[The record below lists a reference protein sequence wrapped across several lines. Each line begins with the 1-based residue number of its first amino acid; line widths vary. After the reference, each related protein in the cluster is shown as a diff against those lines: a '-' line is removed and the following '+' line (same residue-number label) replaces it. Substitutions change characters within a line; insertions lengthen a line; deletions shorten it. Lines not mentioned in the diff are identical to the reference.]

1 MESAVHASRTPAAG
15 RRAPL
20 TIATLVV
27 VAMAFIV
34 GCSKSDSSTSTGAGT
49 LPGGGS
55 VPGGKG
61 GTVNLVAYSTPQEAY
76 NQLAKAFTATAAGK
90 GADIKES
97 FGASGEQSR
106 AVENGQAADYVGFS
120 LEPDM
125 NRLVK
130 AGKVAEDWNKNQ
142 YGGMVTKSVV
152 VLVVRKGNPK
162 NIQGW
167 DDLTKPGIEV
177 VTPNPFTSGGARWN
191 VMAAYGAKSNN
202 GKDEAAGKQYLMDL
216 FKNVVVQD
224 DSARKSLQTFS
235 GGKGD
240 VLIAYENEAI
250 FAQKKG
256 EDIDYLT
263 PERTILIENPAAVTK
278 DSKNPD
284 TAKAFLAFVYTP
296 EAQKIFV
303 DNGYRPVIDGV
314 AGADK
319 FKTPAQLT
327 TIKDFGGWTEVTKKF
342 FDPKGSIMADV
353 ERSIGVS
360 VESK

>member
-1 MESAVHASRTPAAG
+1 MRALNAERTQTK
-15 RRAPL
+15 RVW
-20 TIATLVV
+20 LVV
-27 VAMAFIV
+27 PLVIVVALSAAA
-34 GCSKSDSSTSTGAGT
+34 CNKKSDTATTGSTSGT
-49 LPGGGS
+49 LPGGS
-55 VPGGKG
+55 TVPQGKG
-61 GTVNLVAYSTPQEAY
+61 GTINLVAYSTPQEAY
-76 NQLAKAFTATAAGK
+76 RAITAAFQKSPGGK
-90 GADIKES
+90 GAQVKES
-97 FGASGEQSR
+97 YGASGDQSR
-106 AVENGQAADYVGFS
+106 AVEGGQPADYVGFS

-125 NRLVK
+125 TRLVK
-130 AGKVAEDWNKNQ
+130 AGKVDENWNKNQ
-142 YGGMVTKSVV
+142 YNGMVTDSVV
-152 VLVVRKGNPK
+152 VFVVRKGNPK
-162 NIQGW
+162 NIKTW
-167 DDLTKPGIEV
+167 DDLTKGGVEV

-191 VMAAYGAKSNN
+191 IMAAYGAKSNG
-202 GKDEAAGKQYLMDL
+202 GKDEAAGKEYLNAL

>member
-1 MESAVHASRTPAAG
+1 MVA
-15 RRAPL
+15 
-20 TIATLVV
+20 IALL
-27 VAMAFIV
+27 A
-34 GCSKSDSSTSTGAGT
+34 GCSKADGSTSTSVGT

-76 NQLAKAFTATAAGK
+76 GQLAKAFTATAAGK

-97 FGASGEQSR
+97 FGASGDQSR

-125 NRLVK
+125 TRLVK
-130 AGKVAEDWNKNQ
+130 AGKVAEDWNKNE
-142 YGGMVTKSVV
+142 YNGMVTKSVV
-152 VLVVRKGNPK
+152 VLVTRKGNPK
-162 NIQGW
+162 NIKTW
-167 DDLTKPGIEV
+167 DDLTKPGVEV

-191 VMAAYGAKSNN
+191 VMAAYAAKSNN

-240 VLIAYENEAI
+240 VLLAYENEAL

-256 EDIDYLT
+256 EEIDYVV
-263 PERTILIENPAAVTK
+263 PDQTILIENPVAVTK

-303 DNGYRPVIDGV
+303 DNGYRPVIKDV
-314 AGADK
+314 PGADK
-319 FKTPAQLT
+319 FPTPTGLV
-327 TIKDFGGWTEVTKKF
+327 TIKEFGGWTEVTKKF